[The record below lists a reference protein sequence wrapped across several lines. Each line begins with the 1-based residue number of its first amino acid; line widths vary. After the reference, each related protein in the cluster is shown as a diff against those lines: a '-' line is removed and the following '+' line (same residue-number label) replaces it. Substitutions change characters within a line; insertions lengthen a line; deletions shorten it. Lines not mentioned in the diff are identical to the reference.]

1 MSCRR
6 GRTGRHLIGAGRLA
20 AIGLI
25 ERAPQSGLHM
35 TTDASVTPADT
46 PAPDLSQA
54 VEAAQR
60 VAEEQTLPTRIALLR
75 GQGGMVVAIV
85 GLVGF
90 IGIFALVKAKR
101 SQEIDVAITIR
112 LQARQHRSLGVLME
126 AVSWLGFPPQSRT
139 IPPLLMAGM
148 WLLRFRVEAAFQLL
162 AWGTGGLSS
171 VLKGIMRRPRPL
183 PEQVRVVIAP
193 LGGSSFPS
201 GHVITYVGTYGF
213 LAYLAHSHL
222 RSARVR
228 RPLVGGL
235 LGMLALVGPSRIYQG
250 HHWPTDVAAS
260 YLLGISYFIVL
271 TAFYRRARARWPRS
285 NRGRLQAWLR

>member
-1 MSCRR
+1 
-6 GRTGRHLIGAGRLA
+6 
-20 AIGLI
+20 
-25 ERAPQSGLHM
+25 M
-35 TTDASVTPADT
+35 TTPEASSDTTTGAVPAE
-46 PAPDLSQA
+46 LSQA
-54 VEAAQR
+54 VETAQR
-60 VAEEQTLPTRIALLR
+60 VAEEQTLPTRVALLR
-75 GQGGMVVAIV
+75 GRGGMAAAVI

-90 IGIFALVKAKR
+90 VGIFVLVKANR
-101 SQEIDVAITIR
+101 SQELDVAITIR
-112 LQARQHRSLGVLME
+112 LQARQHRSLGMLME

-139 IPPLLMAGM
+139 IPPALMAGM
-148 WLLRFRVEAAFQLL
+148 WLLRFRAEAVFQLL

-183 PEQVRVVIAP
+183 PEQVRVVVAP

-222 RSARVR
+222 RQARIR
-228 RPLVGGL
+228 RPIVGGL

-271 TAFYRRARARWPRS
+271 TAFYRRARGRWPRA
-285 NRGRLQAWLR
+285 NTGRFRASLR